1 MEILDKVGDAF
12 NLVLGGTE
20 RFITHWF
27 GASNERRVRQIGYS
41 RDKRGTTTILPGSF
55 LDRINRLETD
65 LEA

>member
-41 RDKRGTTTILPGSF
+41 RDKRGTTTILPGC
-55 LDRINRLETD
+55 L
-65 LEA
+65 